1 MDALINPRLRE
12 LGQGHA
18 RWPFRFRAAITV
30 YRIFVRSGCRSGG
43 LLGLVNGRQFFG
55 QTTFRNGQ
63 IVSLLH
69 A

>member
-1 MDALINPRLRE
+1 MAALISPRLKE
-12 LGQGHA
+12 LDQRHA

-30 YRIFVRSGCRSGG
+30 YRIFARSGCRSGG

-55 QTTFRNGQ
+55 QPTFRNGQ